1 MALERELLQLRPL
14 KSQLEQY
21 SQSTQKQIEEAV
33 KLDYDR
39 GRLQAKLNEISTER
53 DLAKQ
58 EATELQVKYNTLLSQ
73 NERLKEQL
81 RVLEQES
88 FEIQARLRR
97 GIEVERENENI
108 TRSVQE

>member
-1 MALERELLQLRPL
+1 M
-14 KSQLEQY
+14 S
-21 SQSTQKQIEEAV
+21 
-33 KLDYDR
+33 
-39 GRLQAKLNEISTER
+39 NER

-58 EATELQVKYNTLLSQ
+58 EINELQVKYTTLLTQ
-73 NERLKEQL
+73 NERIKEQL

-108 TRSVQE
+108 SRSVETQRERDL

>member
-1 MALERELLQLRPL
+1 V
-14 KSQLEQY
+14 S
-21 SQSTQKQIEEAV
+21 
-33 KLDYDR
+33 
-39 GRLQAKLNEISTER
+39 NER

-58 EATELQVKYNTLLSQ
+58 EVNELQVKYTTLLTQ
-73 NERLKEQL
+73 NERIKEQL

-108 TRSVQE
+108 SRSVEAQRERDL

>member
-1 MALERELLQLRPL
+1 MSN
-14 KSQLEQY
+14 K
-21 SQSTQKQIEEAV
+21 
-33 KLDYDR
+33 
-39 GRLQAKLNEISTER
+39 R

-58 EATELQVKYNTLLSQ
+58 EVNELQVKYTTLLTQ
-73 NERLKEQL
+73 NERIKEQL

-108 TRSVQE
+108 SRSVEAQRERDL

>member
-1 MALERELLQLRPL
+1 M
-14 KSQLEQY
+14 S
-21 SQSTQKQIEEAV
+21 
-33 KLDYDR
+33 
-39 GRLQAKLNEISTER
+39 NER

-58 EATELQVKYNTLLSQ
+58 EVNELQVKYTTLLTQ
-73 NERLKEQL
+73 NERITEQL

-108 TRSVQE
+108 SRSVETQRERDL